1 MIEEL
6 EKKPTSQQE
15 RLVLSLGIATF
26 LAFLFAVT
34 VLIAVQLRNSESQTD
49 AVTTP
54 QEESTPSSGNS
65 D

>member
-26 LAFLFAVT
+26 LAFLFAVV
-34 VLIAVQLRNSESQTD
+34 VLIAVQLRNPKPQTNSL
-49 AVTTP
+49 TPP
-54 QEESTPSSGNS
+54 QEESTESSKE
-65 D
+65 